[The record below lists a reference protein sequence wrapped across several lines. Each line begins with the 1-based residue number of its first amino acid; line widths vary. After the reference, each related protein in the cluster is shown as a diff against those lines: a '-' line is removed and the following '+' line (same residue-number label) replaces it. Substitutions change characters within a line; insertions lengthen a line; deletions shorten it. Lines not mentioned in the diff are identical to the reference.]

1 MIVYVEYV
9 LVSNFFIDAF
19 IAYVTLL
26 SLKMKVKA
34 FRIAAAALA
43 GSCFAVAV
51 PYINFA
57 AAGAVK
63 VLMLIVMTAL
73 MSKYPSFKRYV
84 MATLLYFVYTAAL
97 GGIVLLLNNLSVS
110 QFVNALYYPNSL
122 LGAYIAA
129 AGIVLLYF
137 CRQISGY
144 MAKKRTEGAGC
155 TVLITAGGAEI
166 SCEGIIDTGN
176 TLTRGGMGVMV
187 IDKKLAKK
195 LVKRG
200 AKRVSGIWVKTVN
213 GESYL
218 PAIKIE
224 CVTFPEQSG
233 RSVRDVTAAI
243 SGTSMGE
250 FKVILPAGI

>member
-1 MIVYVEYV
+1 M
-9 LVSNFFIDAF
+9 
-19 IAYVTLL
+19 
-26 SLKMKVKA
+26 
-34 FRIAAAALA
+34 
-43 GSCFAVAV
+43 
-51 PYINFA
+51 
-57 AAGAVK
+57 
-63 VLMLIVMTAL
+63 
-73 MSKYPSFKRYV
+73 
-84 MATLLYFVYTAAL
+84 
-97 GGIVLLLNNLSVS
+97 
-110 QFVNALYYPNSL
+110 
-122 LGAYIAA
+122 
-129 AGIVLLYF
+129 
-137 CRQISGY
+137 
-144 MAKKRTEGAGC
+144 
-155 TVLITAGGAEI
+155 LITAGGAEI